1 MNREELKEAAL
12 AYHQAEPKGKLGV
25 ISTKPTDTALD
36 LALTYTPGVADV
48 CLEIEKDAD
57 NAYKY
62 TGKGNLVAVIS
73 NGTAVLGLGDIG
85 AMASKPVME
94 GKAVLFKILAD
105 INVYD
110 IEVATTS
117 VEEFIT
123 TVKNIAPTFGGIN
136 LEDIKA
142 PECFEIERRLIQEL
156 DIPIMHDDQHGTA
169 IITSAALINAL
180 KIANKRIED
189 IRVVVN
195 GAGAAGIGCT
205 KMYMN
210 FGVRPENI
218 IMCDSKG
225 VITKSRHD
233 LTPEKE
239 EFATSRTDLVTL
251 ADAMKGADMFLGLS
265 KADILTPEMI
275 LSMAKDPIVF
285 ALANPNPEIDYN
297 LAISTRDDIIMATGR
312 SDYPNQ
318 VNNVLGFPY
327 IFKGAL
333 SVRAKKITEKM
344 KMAAALAIASLATEP
359 VTEQVIQAHN
369 IPADTKFSRTYI
381 LPKPLD
387 KRLSER
393 VSGAVAKAALE
404 Q

>member
-1 MNREELKEAAL
+1 MNREELKKAAL
-12 AYHQAEPKGKLGV
+12 AYHEAEPKGKLGV
-25 ISTKPTDTALD
+25 ISTKPTDTALN

-48 CLEIEKDAD
+48 CLEIEKDVD

-85 AMASKPVME
+85 AAASKPVME

-110 IEVATTS
+110 IEVDTTS
-117 VEEFIT
+117 IEEFIS

-142 PECFEIERRLIQEL
+142 PECFEIERRLIDEL
-156 DIPIMHDDQHGTA
+156 DIPVMHDDQHGTA
-169 IITSAALINAL
+169 IITSAALLNAL

-189 IRVVVN
+189 IKIVVN

-205 KMYMN
+205 KMYKN
-210 FGVRPENI
+210 FGVKAENI

-225 VITKSRHD
+225 VITKSRED
-233 LTPEKE
+233 LTPEKD

-251 ADAMKGADMFLGLS
+251 SDALKGADMFLGLS
-265 KADILTPEMI
+265 KADILTQDMI
-275 LSMAKDPIVF
+275 RTMAKDPIVF

-297 LAISTRDDIIMATGR
+297 LAMATRDDIIMATGR

-333 SVRAKKITEKM
+333 QVRAKKITEKM
-344 KMAAALAIASLATEP
+344 KMAAALAISSLATEP
-359 VTEQVIQAHN
+359 LTQQVIEAHN
-369 IPADTKFSRTYI
+369 MPADTQFGRKYI

-387 KRLSER
+387 KRLRDR
-393 VSGAVAKAALE
+393 VSDAVAKAAME